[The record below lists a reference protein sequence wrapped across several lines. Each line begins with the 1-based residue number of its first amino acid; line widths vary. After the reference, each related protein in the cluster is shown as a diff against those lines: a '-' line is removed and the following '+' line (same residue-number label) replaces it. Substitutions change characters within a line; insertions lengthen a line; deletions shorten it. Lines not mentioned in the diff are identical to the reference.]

1 MSARLPDAVA
11 ADAVLRFAVATPVTI
26 RPQRADDGALLTEFV
41 RGLSPAA
48 RYQRFH
54 MTLTD
59 VSAAL
64 LERLTRIAP
73 PRELALLATLG
84 SGPRE
89 IVLAEAR
96 YGDADDGSDARDF
109 ALAVGDAWQR
119 VGIGARLLRE
129 LMRRAAR
136 FGVRRLAGDVLVAN
150 QPMLA
155 LARRF
160 GFSLR
165 RHPADARLV
174 RVDRT
179 LDDVDWTLEV
189 PG

>member
-11 ADAVLRFAVATPVTI
+11 QPVTI
-26 RPQRADDGALLTEFV
+26 RPQRADDGALLAAFV

-54 MTLTD
+54 MTLND
-59 VSAAL
+59 LSAPL

-73 PRELALLATLG
+73 PQDMALLATLG
-84 SGPRE
+84 ADGRE
-89 IVLAEAR
+89 VMVGEAR
-96 YGDADDGSDARDF
+96 YGAGEESFDARDI

-136 FGVRRLAGDVLVAN
+136 TGVRRLTGDVLGAN
-150 QPMLA
+150 APMLA
-155 LARRF
+155 LAQRF
-160 GFSLR
+160 GFRLR
-165 RHPADARLV
+165 RHPTDARLV
-174 RVDRT
+174 RVERT
-179 LDDVDWTLEV
+179 LDEVDWTLEV